1 MKTRKRKKLPK
12 KIDIEKIRKK
22 YQKIDGK
29 KRITIKFIKS
39 TLHTRKKRKA
49 SKRFSI
55 YEENNGFYI
64 MS

>member
-39 TLHTRKKRKA
+39 TLHTRKKEKQAKDFQYMKKIMA
-49 SKRFSI
+49 ST
-55 YEENNGFYI
+55 
-64 MS
+64 